1 LVSQVIQ
8 KRPVLI
14 GLTGNLGTGKST
26 VASMLAQLGAGT
38 VDADEV
44 GHEVMRSGTPACEAV
59 VKAFGPGVLTP
70 HGEIDRARLASQ
82 AFADPD
88 ALARLE
94 AIIHPP
100 TIAAIEERIAASTAS
115 VLVIEA
121 IKLIE
126 AGIADR
132 CDQVW
137 VTTCSPEQQFD
148 RVMENRGW
156 TRSETQ
162 RRLQAQS
169 PQEEKIARADVVID
183 TSVSLSHTR
192 LQVEAAW
199 ADLAGS
205 RRAV

>member
-1 LVSQVIQ
+1 MSQ
-8 KRPVLI
+8 KRTLLI

-26 VASMLAQLGAGT
+26 VASMLGELGAET
-38 VDADEV
+38 VDADKV
-44 GHEVMRSGTPACEAV
+44 GHEVMRPGTPACEAV
-59 VKAFGPGVLTP
+59 VRAFGPGVLSCE
-70 HGEIDRARLASQ
+70 GEIDRARLASQ

-88 ALARLE
+88 ALGRLE
-94 AIIHPP
+94 AIVHPP
-100 TIAAIEERIAASTAS
+100 TIAEIDERIAATTAP
-115 VLVIEA
+115 VFVIEA

-126 AGIADR
+126 AGIAQR

-137 VTTCSPEQQFD
+137 VTTCGPEQQFE
-148 RVMENRGW
+148 RVMEGRGW

-192 LQVEAAW
+192 SQVEAAW
-199 ADLAGS
+199 ADLRISGLG
-205 RRAV
+205 